1 MTQPRIAV
9 VDEDQAFLKLL
20 CTILSEETAYTVTS
34 CSATEEAAESIRR
47 DQPTLVILSIHMAS
61 PPPWTLLSMLRLDP
75 LTSHIRVLICAED
88 PLLAR
93 KREFLEHK
101 RYGVLE
107 SPFNISELLAKIEEL
122 LHLPPEPAAPVS

>member
-34 CSATEEAAESIRR
+34 CSSAQEAADSIRR

-61 PPPWTLLSMLRLDP
+61 PPPWTLLSTLRLDP
-75 LTSHIRVLICAED
+75 LTAHIRVLICAED
-88 PLLAR
+88 PLLGR

-101 RYGVLE
+101 RYGLLE

-122 LHLPPEPAAPVS
+122 LHLPARSVTPAE